1 MDLAQQN
8 VTCLLTHFLILMREI
23 PGKTTLVSPLKILS
37 LKPQK
42 MVVSKLCNLWVQ
54 LLKQIHKYYIYIY
67 IYIYIRLKIKPNS
80 VRIRFQSCQIFLL
93 PSTGFEPTPLLHC
106 STIRL
111 VLRPAPQTTRLHPL
125 PYIYIYI
132 YV

>member
-1 MDLAQQN
+1 LITDILGNTVWKLDQERNIKTDMDLAQQN

-37 LKPQK
+37 LKPQN

-67 IYIYIRLKIKPNS
+67 LVLKDLADL
-80 VRIRFQSCQIFLL
+80 IFL
-93 PSTGFEPTPLLHC
+93 
-106 STIRL
+106 II
-111 VLRPAPQTTRLHPL
+111 Q
-125 PYIYIYI
+125 
-132 YV
+132 